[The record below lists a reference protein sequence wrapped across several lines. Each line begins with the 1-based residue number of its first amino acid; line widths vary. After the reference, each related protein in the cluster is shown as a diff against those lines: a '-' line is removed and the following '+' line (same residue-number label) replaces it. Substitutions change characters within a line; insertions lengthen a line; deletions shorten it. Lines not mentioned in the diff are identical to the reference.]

1 MIDVVIIGGG
11 IAGLTAALDLQR
23 SGREVLLIESESDL
37 GGNIRTF
44 ARGEFRMERGPH
56 SFMGS
61 AEHVWRLID
70 DLGIQDQVEEAAAVA
85 ANRYIFRQGALYPL
99 PISAG
104 TFLCSGL
111 LSFGAKLRLAME
123 PFARAGGSPSDTA
136 WDFFT
141 RRFGKEATSWIMSP
155 FISGIYAGDIHA
167 LGARAAF
174 PKFWHFEQ
182 ESGSMIR
189 GAMSYMKA
197 KKRRLAAEGKELHK
211 GLFTIYRGLG
221 GLTATAAMRLE
232 RQILI
237 NTPVQAISPGPDCV
251 RVAWA
256 SGSVDSRA
264 VVLAA
269 PPHRAAAI
277 LSEAAPAASAA
288 LEEIPVV
295 PVVVVH
301 WSPRNEEAGPWPEGF
316 GALIPHQEGL
326 RLLGT
331 LFPSQLFEGRAPPGR
346 RLFTSFYG
354 GALDPEITTLSDDE
368 FAALVRGDHGTIFG
382 FDVGDIDAVKVVRY
396 EHAIPQLMPG
406 HPEAVA
412 RLGEAVRSIPGLF
425 MAGNYLTG
433 VGIEN
438 ATESGYT
445 AAEKA
450 MRWLDSG
457 PEDTQ

>member
-23 SGREVLLIESESDL
+23 AGLEVLLLEADSDL
-37 GGNIRTF
+37 GGNIRTLSE
-44 ARGEFRMERGPH
+44 GEFRMERGPH

-70 DLGIQDQVEEAAAVA
+70 DLGMEDQVEEAAPVA
-85 ANRYIFRQGALYPL
+85 ANRYIFRRGALHPL
-99 PISAG
+99 PLSAG
-104 TFLCSGL
+104 TFIGSRL
-111 LSFGAKLRLAME
+111 LSLGAKLRLAVE
-123 PFARAGGSPSDTA
+123 PFVRAGGTPSDTA

-155 FISGIYAGDIHA
+155 FVSGIYAGDIHA

-174 PKFWHFEQ
+174 PIFWRFEQ

-189 GAMSYMKA
+189 GAMRYMKA
-197 KKRRLAAEGKELHK
+197 KKRRLAAEGMELRK

-232 RQILI
+232 RRILI
-237 NTPVQAISPGPDCV
+237 NTPVAAIFPRPDCI

-256 SGSVDSRA
+256 GGSIDSRA

-269 PPHRAAAI
+269 PPPQAAAM

-288 LEEIPVV
+288 LEEIPLV
-295 PVVVVH
+295 PVVVIH

-316 GALIPHQEGL
+316 GALIPRQEGL

-331 LFPSQLFEGRAPPGR
+331 LFPSQLFEGRAPQGR

-354 GALDPEITTLSDDE
+354 GALDPDATALSDE
-368 FAALVRGDHGTIFG
+368 ELTAQVREDHETVFG
-382 FDVGDIDAVKVVRY
+382 FDVGDIYAVKVVRY

-412 RLGEAVRSIPGLF
+412 RLREAVRCIPGLF
-425 MAGNYLTG
+425 LAGNYLTG

-438 ATESGYT
+438 AVESGYT
-445 AAEKA
+445 AAEETK
-450 MRWLDSG
+450 RWLEG
-457 PEDTQ
+457 TP